1 MSLVK
6 TEPASYI
13 EVNCD
18 YGMPSVKADG
28 IIDEGTRNIGTI
40 DNGFDT
46 AKASP
51 QNQDTVECETDE
63 HPNGVGAS
71 KDDNGYGVKCEE
83 EWSDLPQISTSKCDP
98 IEGGVSCANDASE
111 LAKKI
116 YGKTSS
122 KSAKEMFKRLIPN
135 YYDMKCE
142 LCNYEFKSLNQA
154 YAHYRFKHDN
164 AKIKLKCCSQR
175 ILSSDL
181 RDHILYHMNPDL
193 YM

>member
-6 TEPASYI
+6 TEPASFI

-18 YGMPSVKADG
+18 YDMLSVKADG
-28 IIDEGTRNIGTI
+28 IIDEGNRDIGTA

-46 AKASP
+46 ATASP
-51 QNQDTVECETDE
+51 QNSVECETDK
-63 HPNGVGAS
+63 HPNGVEAS
-71 KDDNGYGVKCEE
+71 KDDNDDKVECDEK
-83 EWSDLPQISTSKCDP
+83 WSDLPQISTSKCYP
-98 IEGGVSCANDASE
+98 VESGVSCAKDASE

-122 KSAKEMFKRLIPN
+122 KSAKDMFMRLIPN